1 MTNRA
6 TTEVVV
12 HGLRDLLGTS
22 LVTALAVHGF
32 DVTAAEP
39 STDRSGIVLVDLDVP
54 GCAHV
59 VDRAARSGWVVIGL
73 AGDETRLAAAI
84 AAGASGYFPK
94 SGPLGELSDLLDDAA
109 AGRQVMHPTERDR
122 LWSVH
127 RASESEREAWAE
139 RLKSLSSREYE
150 VLQLLD
156 QGLRAV
162 DVAERLVLSIA
173 TVRTHIQRML
183 NKLEAGSQERAVTIY
198 RAMVDR

>member
-1 MTNRA
+1 M
-6 TTEVVV
+6 
-12 HGLRDLLGTS
+12 
-22 LVTALAVHGF
+22 
-32 DVTAAEP
+32 
-39 STDRSGIVLVDLDVP
+39 
-54 GCAHV
+54 
-59 VDRAARSGWVVIGL
+59 
-73 AGDETRLAAAI
+73 AAAI
-84 AAGASGYFPK
+84 AVGASGYFRK
-94 SGPLGELSDLLDDAA
+94 SGSLGELSDLLHDAA
-109 AGRQVMHPTERDR
+109 AGREVIDPTERER

-127 RASESEREAWAE
+127 RTAESQRRAWAE

-162 DVAERLVLSIA
+162 DVAERLFLSIA